1 MTLINEIK
9 EGVLI
14 SWDTLRANKMR
25 SSLTTLGIVIGVVTV
40 TLMATAIDGMNGA
53 FHQSISSIGA
63 DVFYVQ
69 RGSWMNRSQ
78 ADWLKTQKRQPIT
91 IAQAAALERQFV
103 NARAVVPLSDTRNS
117 VSYKNRRSDSVRVV
131 GTTDKFLSVSS
142 VSVTEGRFLSQGEV
156 DGGRPVAVI
165 GWDVATNLF
174 QGDSPVAKTIR
185 IGTVAFEVIGV
196 LDKQGSFL
204 GAFSLDNQVFI
215 PLRQFVN
222 SFNSFPSVEVQ
233 VKALSLGQLNDSREE
248 LRGVMRKIRGVPPG
262 EDDDFA
268 INQQDNFVQS
278 FNRVIGSIGTLG
290 LFITGL
296 SLFVGGI
303 GIMNIMFVSV
313 AERTKEIGVRKAIG
327 AKKRTIL
334 IQFLIE
340 AASICL
346 FGGLIA
352 LAITWP
358 ITVVISR
365 FMPSSMSLKVIGLA
379 LLVSL
384 LTGVIS
390 GFLPA
395 WRAARMKP
403 VDALRNE

>member
-1 MTLINEIK
+1 MTLLNEIK
-9 EGVLI
+9 EGILI

-40 TLMATAIDGMNGA
+40 TLMGTAIDGLNAA
-53 FHQSISSIGA
+53 FRMSISAIGA

-69 RGSWMNRSQ
+69 RGAWMNNSQ
-78 ADWLKTQKRQPIT
+78 ADWLKTQKRQPISV
-91 IAQAAALERQFV
+91 AQAAALERQLV
-103 NARAVVPLSDTRNS
+103 SARAVVPVAGTRNS
-117 VSYKNRRSDSVRVV
+117 VSYKNRRSDSVRVL
-131 GTTDKFLSVSS
+131 GTTENFVSVSS
-142 VSVTEGRFLSQGEV
+142 VSVTEGRFLSQGET
-156 DGGRPVAVI
+156 DGGRPVVVI
-165 GWDVATNLF
+165 GWDIATNLF
-174 QGDSPVAKTIR
+174 QGDSPIGKSIR
-185 IGTVAFEVIGV
+185 IGSGAFEVIGV
-196 LDKQGSFL
+196 LDKQGNFL
-204 GAFSLDNQVFI
+204 GSFSLDNQVFI
-215 PLRQFVN
+215 PLRQFIS
-222 SFNSFPSVEVQ
+222 SFNSFPNVEVQ
-233 VKALSLGQLNDSREE
+233 VKARSIEALEESKEE
-248 LRGVMRKIRGVPPG
+248 LRGVMRKIRGVRPG
-262 EDDDFA
+262 AEDDFA
-268 INQQDNFVQS
+268 INQQDNFIQS
-278 FNRVIGSIGTLG
+278 FNRVAGTIATVG

-334 IQFLIE
+334 LQFLIE

-352 LAITWP
+352 LAIAWP
-358 ITVVISR
+358 MTLVISK
-365 FMPSSMSLKVIGLA
+365 FMPSTMSFKMVGLA